1 MRDWLRDAV
10 EPCLLVREIEVARD
24 MVAAS
29 LLNIVAQE
37 ERFNEVLNFG
47 LLYYG
52 IYGIYQAVDVIQNT
66 FLEVRY
72 LVTRTGM
79 SQNIVTPLC
88 KPYLLSNSSRFIFE
102 GLRDQHE
109 LRNTEHRYFPWRDAR
124 LVYTFSFRRLLIF
137 VKLV

>member
-29 LLNIVAQE
+29 LLNIGAQE

-52 IYGIYQAVDVIQNT
+52 IYQAVDVIYNT

-79 SQNIVTPLC
+79 SQNIVTPLS

-102 GLRDQHE
+102 GLRGQHE